1 MTLIQ
6 TEEVGGETLEVRFP
20 PNSNIRIHLQSN
32 AKIRG
37 MLHVLKQR
45 NETHSLRVKA
55 GHTTDTRLDF
65 LPLVSCPVL
74 DVRDI

>member
-1 MTLIQ
+1 
-6 TEEVGGETLEVRFP
+6 
-20 PNSNIRIHLQSN
+20 
-32 AKIRG
+32 

-45 NETHSLRVKA
+45 NETHNLRVKA

-74 DVRDI
+74 DVRDIENGLDMHNRSTGSRQINRKVTIYVI